1 MFYVDDS
8 DTYEEEIDDLPEDV
22 DSEFETV
29 EEHDPFEASLMM
41 GAQFQQLV
49 NIYESSASVF
59 PPLRRIPYR
68 ESTYSS
74 LDWGIKGNDLQL
86 KHSENQERQTA
97 LVQLTGLLYLRGCQK
112 DNMVPRCRK
121 GYLAQN
127 MMLACDFDLKFTFVL
142 AGWEGRAND
151 ARIFNQ
157 TLSDPRYN
165 FPYPPPGKF
174 YVVDSGY
181 AHIPGFMTPYR
192 GERYHLPEWLGSN
205 QLPGNARE
213 LFNRRHATVRNV
225 IECSFGLLKGKFPM
239 IKGLMPNY
247 KVHSQTD
254 IVIACCVLHNFIRMH
269 ELLEN
274 MPPEFSNPEYVR
286 RHDPTDRTFPFMSS
300 NNSNVGGGE
309 HYVLRDSIAQT
320 LWANEDKNIGR
331 FRSYLVGSQEPEGL

>member
-1 MFYVDDS
+1 MSYVDDS
-8 DTYEEEIDDLPEDV
+8 DTYEEEIDDLSEDI

-29 EEHDPFEASLMM
+29 EDYDPLEASLMM

-49 NIYESSASVF
+49 NIYEISSSAF
-59 PPLRRIPYR
+59 PPLRRIPCR
-68 ESTYSS
+68 ESTYSG
-74 LDWGIKGNDLQL
+74 LDWDCIGAIDG
-86 KHSENQERQTA
+86 TIIPA
-97 LVQLTGLLYLRGCQK
+97 W
-112 DNMVPRCRK
+112 VPEGQQGSYRCRK

-127 MMLACDFDLKFTFVL
+127 VMLACDFDLKFTFAL
-142 AGWEGRAND
+142 AGWEGSTND

-165 FPYPPPGKF
+165 FPYPP
-174 YVVDSGY
+174 
-181 AHIPGFMTPYR
+181 
-192 GERYHLPEWLGSN
+192 PEWLGSN

-225 IECSFGLLKGKFPM
+225 IERNFGLLKGKFPM

-247 KVHSQTD
+247 KVHSQID

-269 ELLEN
+269 EPLEN

-286 RHDPTDRTFPFMSS
+286 RHDPTDWTFPFMSS

-309 HYVLRDSIAQT
+309 HCVLRDNIAQA
-320 LWANEDKNIGR
+320 LWANR
-331 FRSYLVGSQEPEGL
+331 R

>member
-1 MFYVDDS
+1 DCIGA
-8 DTYEEEIDDLPEDV
+8 IDGTIIPAWVPE
-22 DSEFETV
+22 
-29 EEHDPFEASLMM
+29 
-41 GAQFQQLV
+41 GQQGS
-49 NIYESSASVF
+49 Y
-59 PPLRRIPYR
+59 
-68 ESTYSS
+68 
-74 LDWGIKGNDLQL
+74 
-86 KHSENQERQTA
+86 
-97 LVQLTGLLYLRGCQK
+97 
-112 DNMVPRCRK
+112 RCRK

-127 MMLACDFDLKFTFVL
+127 VMLACDFDLKFTFVL
-142 AGWEGRAND
+142 AGWEGSAND

-225 IECSFGLLKGKFPM
+225 IERSFGLLKGKFPM

-269 ELLEN
+269 EPLEN
-274 MPPEFSNPEYVR
+274 MPPEFNNPEYVR

-309 HYVLRDSIAQT
+309 HCVLRDSIAQA
-320 LWANEDKNIGR
+320 LWENR
-331 FRSYLVGSQEPEGL
+331 R